1 MICLKAIILAGG
13 RGSRLG
19 KLTDSLPKVLMEI
32 NGTTIIERQI
42 KILNKIGITDITL
55 VTGYGADLIKKNLSA
70 YNVNLIQNEKYST
83 TDTLYAFWLAK
94 HCMDDEFL
102 SFFGDAVF
110 EEQILLNLLEK
121 KNADICL
128 AVEKSA
134 CNKEDVK
141 VILSNDLI
149 TRIEAYRSESTATIS
164 VNSANAKF
172 IGIAKFTLTG
182 AQIFKN
188 TLNNFAKNGELNGDI
203 ARVLDVISL
212 QKKCVYAQIVNDLVW
227 FNVNRNYD
235 LDMARKYFTS
245 RI

>member
-1 MICLKAIILAGG
+1 MKAIILAGG
-13 RGSRLG
+13 KGSRLG

-55 VTGYGADLIKKNLSA
+55 VTGYGSDLIKKKLSG
-70 YNVNLIQNEKYST
+70 YNVHLIKNEKYST
-83 TDTLYAFWLAK
+83 TDTLYAFWLVK
-94 HCMDDEFL
+94 HCMEDEFL

-110 EEQILLNLLEK
+110 EEQILLNLLER

-128 AVEKSA
+128 AVEKST
-134 CNKEDVK
+134 CSKDDVK

-149 TRIEAYRSESTATIS
+149 TRIEAYRSESPTTIS

-188 TLNNFAKNGELNGDI
+188 TLNNFAKNGELKGDI
-203 ARVLDVISL
+203 ARVFDVISL

-235 LDMARKYFTS
+235 LDVARKYFTS
-245 RI
+245 RT

>member
-1 MICLKAIILAGG
+1 MKAIILAGG

-55 VTGYGADLIKKNLSA
+55 VTGYGADLIKKKLSA

-110 EEQILLNLLEK
+110 EDQILLNLLEK

-141 VILSNDLI
+141 GVWTKPSGVKS
-149 TRIEAYRSESTATIS
+149 IEVTCIGPGGNGG
-164 VNSANAKF
+164 VN
-172 IGIAKFTLTG
+172 
-182 AQIFKN
+182 
-188 TLNNFAKNGELNGDI
+188 NGENEALGPYGGEGGI
-203 ARVLDVISL
+203 GKQFLCQHSMFL
-212 QKKCVYAQIVNDLVW
+212 LKKLSY
-227 FNVNRNYD
+227 
-235 LDMARKYFTS
+235 K
-245 RI
+245 

>member
-1 MICLKAIILAGG
+1 MKAIILAGG

-55 VTGYGADLIKKNLSA
+55 VTGYGADLIKKKLSA

-102 SFFGDAVF
+102 SFFGDTVF
-110 EEQILLNLLEK
+110 EEKILLNLLDRK
-121 KNADICL
+121 DADICL
-128 AVEKSA
+128 AVEKST

-149 TRIEAYRSESTATIS
+149 TRIEAYRSGSPTTIS
-164 VNSANAKF
+164 VHSANAKF
-172 IGIAKFTLTG
+172 IGIAKFTSKG
-182 AQIFKN
+182 AQILRN
-188 TLNNFAKNGELNGDI
+188 TLNNFAKNEELKGDI
-203 ARVLDVISL
+203 ARTLDVISL

-227 FNVNRNYD
+227 FNINRYDD
-235 LDMARKYFTS
+235 LDMARKYFAG
-245 RI
+245 RITD